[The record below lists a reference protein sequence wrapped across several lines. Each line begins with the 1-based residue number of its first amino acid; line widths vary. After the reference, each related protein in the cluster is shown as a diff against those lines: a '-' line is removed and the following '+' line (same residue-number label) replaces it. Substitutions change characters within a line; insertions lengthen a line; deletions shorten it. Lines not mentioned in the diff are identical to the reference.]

1 MRNIR
6 NLKVRLTDEQRSH
19 AGWIGA
25 SKCEVIFGRV
35 LKPSA
40 GFTLLEIMVS
50 ISIIAIV
57 LVAVYRMHTQ
67 TISMNTAVK
76 FYTTAPLLAH
86 GKIAELETTASNE
99 LTDDSG
105 NFGEEFAG
113 YRWNVSIEDVESKFL
128 GAAGKDLKKIDVT
141 ISFNNDEFTYNLKK
155 YRFVRDLGI

>member
-6 NLKVRLTDEQRSH
+6 DLKV
-19 AGWIGA
+19 
-25 SKCEVIFGRV
+25 K
-35 LKPSA
+35 LKPTA

-67 TISMNTAVK
+67 TISMNTSVK
-76 FYTTAPLLAH
+76 FYSTAPLLAH
-86 GKIAELETTASNE
+86 GKIAEFGINPLNE

-113 YRWNVSIEDVESKFL
+113 YRWNVSIDDVESEFL
-128 GAAGKDLKKIDVT
+128 GVTGEDLKKIDVT
-141 ISFNNDEFTYNLKK
+141 ISFNNEELTYKLRK
-155 YRFVRDLGI
+155 YRFVRD

>member
-6 NLKVRLTDEQRSH
+6 NLKIEP
-19 AGWIGA
+19 A
-25 SKCEVIFGRV
+25 
-35 LKPSA
+35 A

-57 LVAVYRMHTQ
+57 LVTVYRMHTQ
-67 TISMNTAVK
+67 TISMNTSVK

-86 GKIAELETTASNE
+86 GKIAELEINPLNE

-128 GAAGKDLKKIDVT
+128 GVTGEDLKKIDVT
-141 ISFNNDEFTYNLKK
+141 ISFNNDELTYNLRK
-155 YRFVRDLGI
+155 YRFVRD

>member
-6 NLKVRLTDEQRSH
+6 DLKIEP
-19 AGWIGA
+19 A
-25 SKCEVIFGRV
+25 
-35 LKPSA
+35 A

-67 TISMNTAVK
+67 TISMNTSVK

-86 GKIAELETTASNE
+86 GKIAELEITPLNE

-113 YRWNVSIEDVESKFL
+113 YRWNVSINDVESKFL
-128 GAAGKDLKKIDVT
+128 GATGEDLKKIDVT
-141 ISFNNDEFTYNLKK
+141 ISFNNDELTYNLRK
-155 YRFVRDLGI
+155 YRFVRN

>member
-6 NLKVRLTDEQRSH
+6 NLKIEP
-19 AGWIGA
+19 A
-25 SKCEVIFGRV
+25 
-35 LKPSA
+35 A

-67 TISMNTAVK
+67 TISMNTSVK
-76 FYTTAPLLAH
+76 FYSTAPLLAH
-86 GKIAELETTASNE
+86 GKIAELEINPLNE

-113 YRWNVSIEDVESKFL
+113 YRWNVSINDVESKFL
-128 GAAGKDLKKIDVT
+128 GATGEDLKKIDIT
-141 ISFNNDEFTYNLKK
+141 ISFNNDELTYNLRK
-155 YRFVRDLGI
+155 YRFVRN

>member
-6 NLKVRLTDEQRSH
+6 NLKIEP
-19 AGWIGA
+19 A
-25 SKCEVIFGRV
+25 
-35 LKPSA
+35 A

-67 TISMNTAVK
+67 TISMNNSAK

-86 GKIAELETTASNE
+86 GKIAELEITTLNE

-113 YRWNVSIEDVESKFL
+113 YRWNVSINDVESKFL
-128 GAAGKDLKKIDVT
+128 GATGEDLKKIDVT
-141 ISFNNDEFTYNLKK
+141 ISFNNDELTYNLRK
-155 YRFVRDLGI
+155 YRFVRN

>member
-6 NLKVRLTDEQRSH
+6 NLKIEPAT
-19 AGWIGA
+19 
-25 SKCEVIFGRV
+25 
-35 LKPSA
+35 

-57 LVAVYRMHTQ
+57 LVTVYRMHTQ
-67 TISMNTAVK
+67 TISMSTSVK

-86 GKIAELETTASNE
+86 GKIAELEINPLNE

-128 GAAGKDLKKIDVT
+128 GVTGEDLKKIDVT
-141 ISFNNDEFTYNLKK
+141 ISFNNDELTYNLRK
-155 YRFVRDLGI
+155 YRFVRD